1 MPVNDSSLDWKS
13 QAILVSLNEAGGSAS
28 TTEIRTLTGID
39 NNDIVRYRFTEK
51 LAKQGLIETHRG
63 ESDGTQ
69 LAPTIA
75 TLTEAGQERAE
86 RLDEERE
93 SSMDLS
99 DEVEQLRAE
108 LKTLQ
113 TRVDKVEESAASVEV
128 NDLTER
134 VDLLWEGMA
143 AIRDYLRG
151 EHDADLESYLPVEDA
166 ESQETTT

>member
-1 MPVNDSSLDWKS
+1 MPADQAPLDWKS
-13 QAILVSLNEAGGSAS
+13 QAILVALNEAGRSAS

-39 NNDIVRYRFTEK
+39 NNDIIRYRFTEK

-75 TLTEAGQERAE
+75 TLTEAGQDRAE

-108 LKTLQ
+108 LTTLQ
-113 TRVDKVEESAASVEV
+113 TRVDEDKECAASAEV
-128 NDLTER
+128 SDLAER

-143 AIRDYLRG
+143 AMRDYLRE
-151 EHDADLESYLPVEDA
+151 EHDADLESHLSEDKNP
-166 ESQETTT
+166 